1 MSRVRALPAEVS
13 PLGRIMVSQVKSVLI
28 VYSRQ
33 LGFVAISVLLPIMF
47 FLLFGLPNVGQK
59 SNGFNVGAYILASLG
74 TYAVSNVVVYNVG
87 IGVATQRGR
96 KFDLLQ
102 RATPLPPFIAIL
114 GNVVGGLALS
124 LLSLIGLFIVAAL
137 GGVHMALG
145 TWLALL
151 GWLVVGCLPMLGLGL
166 TIGYGASPN
175 SAPAVASLVY
185 LPVAFA
191 SGLFIPLPNLPSFI
205 RGVASYL
212 PLYHEGE
219 LGWITI
225 GAGDESRLAAVAW
238 VLGWS
243 IVLLSLAA
251 RAYRSDAQKKFG

>member
-1 MSRVRALPAEVS
+1 MSQVTAPPATVA
-13 PLGRIMVSQVKSVLI
+13 PLGRMMVSQVKSVLI

-33 LGFVAISVLLPIMF
+33 LGFVAISVFLPIMF
-47 FLLFGLPNVGQK
+47 FLFFGLPNVGQTSK
-59 SNGFNVGAYILASLG
+59 GFNVGAYILASLG

-124 LLSLIGLFIVAAL
+124 LLSLIGLFIVAAI
-137 GGVHMALG
+137 GGVHMAFG
-145 TWLALL
+145 TWIALL
-151 GWLVVGCLPMLGLGL
+151 AWLVVACLPMVGLGL

-185 LPVAFA
+185 LPIAFA

-205 RGVASYL
+205 RGVAQYL